1 VVSLGGK
8 KHARIAADDVLEM
21 EEMSEAR
28 TRPQAPLSVDRV
40 QRGTMQDDV
49 YRQAKELILN
59 GELAPG
65 QSITIQW
72 LADAFGVSAMPVREA
87 ILRLTAERALTV
99 VAGRSL
105 GIPLLTRERLA
116 DLTRTRLAIEALAVS
131 WAVPHAD
138 PELLAR
144 LQALI
149 IEMDNIKP
157 DQQARKVY
165 LRANREFHFS
175 LYRASGSD
183 SMLGI
188 IENLWLQIS
197 PYFNLLQKRGNFIVS
212 NRHHRALAAALSARS
227 SNEVALALQ
236 ADISDAAS
244 ALEQMLS

>member
-1 VVSLGGK
+1 
-8 KHARIAADDVLEM
+8 
-21 EEMSEAR
+21 MSEVR
-28 TRPQAPLSVDRV
+28 SRPQAPPVVRV

-105 GIPLLTRERLA
+105 GIPPLTLDRLA
-116 DLTRTRLAIEALAVS
+116 DLTRTRLAIEGLAVS
-131 WAVPHAD
+131 WAVPNID
-138 PELLAR
+138 PALLAR
-144 LQALI
+144 LHALI
-149 IEMDNIKP
+149 AEMDNIKP

-165 LRANREFHFS
+165 LRANREFHFT
-175 LYRASGSD
+175 LYQASGSEA
-183 SMLGI
+183 MLGI
-188 IENLWLQIS
+188 IESLWLQIS
-197 PYFNLLQKRGNFIVS
+197 PYFNLLQERGNFVVS
-212 NRHHRALAAALSARS
+212 NRHHRALAAALTARS
-227 SNEVALALQ
+227 GVEAALAIQ
-236 ADISDAAS
+236 ADISDAAT

>member
-1 VVSLGGK
+1 
-8 KHARIAADDVLEM
+8 
-21 EEMSEAR
+21 MSEVR
-28 TRPQAPLSVDRV
+28 SRPQAALPVVRV
-40 QRGTMQDDV
+40 QRGTMKEDV

-105 GIPLLTRERLA
+105 GIPPLTRDRLA

-131 WAVPHAD
+131 WAVPHLNA
-138 PELLAR
+138 ELLGR

-149 IEMDNIKP
+149 VEMDNIKP
-157 DQQARKVY
+157 DPQARRAY
-165 LRANREFHFS
+165 LRANREFHFA

-197 PYFNLLQKRGNFIVS
+197 PYFNLLQERGNFVVS
-212 NRHHRALAAALSARS
+212 NRHHRALAAALTARS
-227 SNEVALALQ
+227 SG
-236 ADISDAAS
+236 DAAS
-244 ALEQMLS
+244 AVQADIGDAASVLEQLLS